1 MKTLEQLPDNVL
13 LEQTLIL
20 PPTRQ
25 FLLKA
30 VCYIEINVLEEDHYK
45 FFEVDGYCYMAVL
58 NSIHPGAYIIR
69 NRDMV
74 RGLTDDADAIGDYI
88 KDFIDIF
95 KNSNNVTV
103 TEYEF
108 GTYGFN
114 SFRFTY

>member
-13 LEQTLIL
+13 LEQTMIL
-20 PPTRQ
+20 PPTRH

-30 VCYIEINVLEEDHYK
+30 ACYIEINVLDEDRYK
-45 FFEVDGYCYMAVL
+45 FFEVDGRCYMAVL
-58 NSIHPGAYIIR
+58 NSFHPGAYIIR
-69 NRDMV
+69 NRDTA
-74 RGLTDDADAIGDYI
+74 RGLTIDEDGDGYYI

-103 TEYEF
+103 TEYKS
-108 GTYGFN
+108 GAYGFN